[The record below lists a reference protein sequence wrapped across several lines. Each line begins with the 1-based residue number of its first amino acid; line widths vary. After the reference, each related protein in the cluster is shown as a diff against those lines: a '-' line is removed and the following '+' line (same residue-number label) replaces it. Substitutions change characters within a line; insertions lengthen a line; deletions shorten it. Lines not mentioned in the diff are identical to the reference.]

1 MDLKEKLLELRKKLV
16 IIKEKETEKVNAILK
31 DHPIDDCDIYRLYYI
46 NYHKTGGDNFGTF
59 YYPLEP
65 FKLPKNMTR
74 EEGLKV
80 LSYLTDCIEARDDV
94 DECSIK
100 SVNMLDDMLE
110 KYGFTRVDE
119 DSKNYIHL
127 FTVTGIVPL
136 FKQSKLYQYYFEWY
150 IKNVTLDEI
159 LKIYSKYNMDFKNPI
174 WINEN
179 NYESMKPK
187 NSSFILF

>member
-46 NYHKTGGDNFGTF
+46 NYHKTDGDNFGTL

-65 FKLPKNMTR
+65 FKLPNNMTR

-80 LSYLTDCIEARDDV
+80 LSYLTDCIETRDDV

-110 KYGFTRVDE
+110 EYGFTRVND
-119 DSKNYIHL
+119 DNKNYIHL

-136 FKQSKLYQYYFEWY
+136 FKHSKLYSYYFEWY
-150 IKNVTLDEI
+150 RKNITLDEV

-179 NYESMKPK
+179 KRKQEKVKVYK
-187 NSSFILF
+187 NNLK